1 MNVYDLAHQLARA
14 MAESEEY
21 KNYLEA
27 KKAVEA
33 DETNSNMVDDF
44 HKMELELNA
53 KQAMGQ
59 KPSDEEVKKIN
70 DMYQL
75 ITLNPTVRDFLEK
88 EMRFSTMVAD
98 VFKIIND
105 EIGEVDE

>member
-14 MAESEEY
+14 MAESDEY
-21 KNYLEA
+21 RSYVEA

-33 DETNSNMVDDF
+33 DETNSNMVNDF
-44 HKMELELNA
+44 HKMEMELSA

-59 KPSDEEVKKIN
+59 QLSEDEMKKIN

-75 ITLNPTVRDFLEK
+75 ITLNPTVKEFLEK

-105 EIGEVDE
+105 EIGGV